1 VTDTRTAPLIIE
13 PIRWQWGKLAE
24 LSSQELYEA
33 LALRQRVFVVEQ
45 NCAYQDA
52 DGSDPAAW
60 HQLGWSAAEPRL
72 LAYARV
78 YGPGI
83 KYAEASIGRVVTAPE
98 VRREGLGRVLMKE
111 AMRRCE
117 AVSPGSPIRLG
128 AQMRLER
135 FYEELGFRTV
145 SEMYVED
152 GIQHVEM
159 LWP

>member
-1 VTDTRTAPLIIE
+1 VTDTRTDTGNIE
-13 PIRWQWGKLAE
+13 PIRWQWGRLAG
-24 LSSQELYEA
+24 LSPQEVYEA

-52 DGSDPAAW
+52 DGSDHLAW
-60 HQLGWSAAEPRL
+60 HLLGWSASNPRL
-72 LAYARV
+72 LAYARI
-78 YGPGI
+78 YEPGI

-98 VRREGLGRVLMKE
+98 VRGQGLGRLLMKE

-117 AVSPGSPIRLG
+117 SVSSGSAIRLG
-128 AQMRLER
+128 AQMRLEG

-145 SEMYVED
+145 SEKYVED
-152 GIQHVEM
+152 GIDHVEM